1 MRRTLLALGLT
12 LLAAGAEARGHGFNI
27 SVDVPDISDCS
38 DFRITSDGERLPVV
52 SEEVPVS
59 GGTVRISSAQHGGIY
74 VRGGANRT
82 TVTACK
88 ASMSA
93 GARDVRVTQS
103 NGTISAD
110 GPDSGDRWA
119 VFFLVRTARGASLDL
134 ETINGPITLR
144 DLEARVTAKAT
155 NGPIALRD
163 SSGTIDIQTTNGPI
177 SITGGSGDVKAR
189 AQNGPL
195 AVNLSTGSW
204 IGSLDG
210 STENGPLS
218 LKLADNYRSGIVVES
233 RGHSPVVC
241 KVDGC
246 PEAKGR
252 YQYDEEERFRPRR
265 FELGSGP
272 ANVHLSTS
280 NGPVSVKA
288 LD

>member
-12 LLAAGAEARGHGFNI
+12 ILAAGAEARGDGFNV
-27 SVDVPDISDCS
+27 SVDVPNINDCS
-38 DFRITSDGERLPVV
+38 DFRITTDGQRLPVV
-52 SEEVPVS
+52 SQDVPVS
-59 GGTVRISSAQHGGIY
+59 GTVRIASVEHGGIY
-74 VRGGANRT
+74 VRGGASRT

-88 ASMSA
+88 ASRSA
-93 GARDVRVTQS
+93 GASDVRVTQS
-103 NGTISAD
+103 NGSITAD
-110 GPDSGDRWA
+110 GPDGDNWT
-119 VFFLVRTARGASLDL
+119 VFFLVRTARGAALDL
-134 ETINGPITLR
+134 ETRNGPITLR
-144 DLEARVTAKAT
+144 DVEARVTARAI

-163 SSGTIDIQTTNGPI
+163 SSGTIDLETTNGPI

-204 IGSLDG
+204 IGSLEG

-218 LKLADNYRSGIVVES
+218 LKLADNYRSGVVVEA

-241 KVDGC
+241 KVEGC

-252 YQYDEEERFRPRR
+252 YQYDEVERFRPRR
-265 FELGSGP
+265 FELGNGP
-272 ANVHLSTS
+272 ANVHLSTN
-280 NGPVSVKA
+280 NGPVVVKA